1 LAFGATSLEALK
13 MELVACVAIGIDLMR
28 RHLKLKERTGRSCRH
43 RDSDTRTYLK
53 QPLIP
58 G

>member
-1 LAFGATSLEALK
+1 MLFVSGVSIALNT
-13 MELVACVAIGIDLMR
+13 ELVACVAIGFGC
-28 RHLKLKERTGRSCRH
+28 KLTLGFEERTGRLCRH